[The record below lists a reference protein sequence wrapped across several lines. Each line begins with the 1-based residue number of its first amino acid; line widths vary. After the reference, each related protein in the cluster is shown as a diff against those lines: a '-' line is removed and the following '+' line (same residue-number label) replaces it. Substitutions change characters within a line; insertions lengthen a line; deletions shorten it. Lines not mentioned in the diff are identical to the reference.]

1 MDGRKIEVETD
12 SFLQT
17 PFWAEVKAAEGW
29 RPYFFDEDGGR
40 ILLLVRTLRRYVPFG
55 WGQSAVTPQSAA
67 EKGRRW
73 QRETGEPLFLVKWDF
88 PLYTVFTK
96 EEGIDPQFDFGI
108 GAPLKKA
115 VADIQPPDT
124 TILDLTKSDEEL
136 FAAMHRKTRYNIKYA
151 EKSGVRIEKPDIT
164 SNTPK
169 SRASASGKH
178 LPASCRRG
186 INFIRQQPSATKS
199 PFTPKRITDGFWRR
213 ARRFRKKTKNRAL
226 NFTLPSMKAI
236 CWRESSFCFTK
247 SGRFTFTALRQMKNA
262 I

>member
-40 ILLLVRTLRRYVPFG
+40 ILLLVRTLRRGLAVGYVPFG

-73 QRETGEPLFLVKWDF
+73 QKETGEPLFLIKWDF

-136 FAAMHRKTRYNIKYA
+136 FAAMHRK
-151 EKSGVRIEKPDIT
+151 PDIT

-178 LPASCRRG
+178 LPTSCRRG
-186 INFIRQQPSATKS
+186 TSSIRQQPSAIKS
-199 PFTPKRITDGFWRR
+199 PSTPKRITVGFWKKV
-213 ARRFRKKTKNRAL
+213 RRFHKKTKNRAL

-247 SGRFTFTALRQMKNA
+247 SGRFTFTALRQTKNA
-262 I
+262 V